1 MNCLNIASQRR
12 ASSSAVAK
20 PQSTRSAGGTSPCNG
35 VSALRS
41 AYNVVHMGNHKL
53 LLARA
58 LSIVGHPALL
68 MPGAVVW
75 SARLN
80 HAPPAV
86 LQAAVAA
93 CGVVVLCV
101 AVYSAVQVQAGR
113 WQHVDASQPHERRQ
127 LNLVLALLLLG
138 LAGALWW
145 AGQPESAVL
154 GLALGGA
161 VVVLASGLRHW
172 LKLSLHAAFAVLAAA
187 LLWPSVPAVLALLAL
202 AAGVSWSR
210 LVLRRHSRA
219 EVLAGLLAGAA
230 AGLGFQRI
238 VG

>member
-41 AYNVVHMGNHKL
+41 AYNVVHMGDHKL
-53 LLARA
+53 LLALA

-145 AGQPESAVL
+145 AGQPESVVL

-172 LKLSLHAAFAVLAAA
+172 LKLSAARGFCGVGGG
-187 LLWPSVPAVLALLAL
+187 LAL
-202 AAGVSWSR
+202 AQRAG
-210 LVLRRHSRA
+210 
-219 EVLAGLLAGAA
+219 GAGAA
-230 AGLGFQRI
+230 GPGRWRVVVAGGAAPP
-238 VG
+238 